1 MPKKRKKQ
9 APRGLQYASRLKG
22 NLFRTIKE
30 NSESAARLRLVG
42 RIEGAMSH
50 ERTVN
55 NAMRVAERKGWGD
68 AACRAEETGVAR
80 AMANPRKGM
89 NQYGF

>member
-9 APRGLQYASRLKG
+9 ASRGLQHASRVKG

-42 RIEGAMSH
+42 RIEGALSH
-50 ERTVN
+50 ERDVDR
-55 NAMRVAERKGWGD
+55 AMRLAERKGWGD
-68 AACRAEETGVAR
+68 AARRAEETGVAR
-80 AMANPRKGM
+80 AMANPRKGL
-89 NQYGF
+89 NQFGF